1 MRWRRI
7 YAGNKSVCQREKRK
21 VLFCL
26 IHCTTFI
33 EISYLQVT
41 EKKSLLTSIHNKL
54 SSSSLSS
61 VHTWQLCRREHK
73 RMGAIMTHKCFSL
86 WNNYMYRCTMD
97 QSCRN
102 VSKVFSLLVHSFWI
116 ANLYYG
122 SWLTWQCKESC
133 LYMYVMSVKSTGF
146 TGFCCS
152 GFWFSKIC

>member
-146 TGFCCS
+146 TGFCGS
-152 GFWFSKIC
+152 GFGFSKIC